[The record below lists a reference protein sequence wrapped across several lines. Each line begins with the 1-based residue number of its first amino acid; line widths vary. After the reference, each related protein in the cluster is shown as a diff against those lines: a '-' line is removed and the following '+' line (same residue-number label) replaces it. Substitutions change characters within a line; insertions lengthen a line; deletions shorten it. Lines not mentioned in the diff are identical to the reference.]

1 MNKQTTNKQ
10 IKRIAVLTSGGDA
23 PGMNAAIRAV
33 VRTALAHEIE
43 VVGIMSGFTG
53 LTLGDFWGNENSPR
67 MDSDSVSQIIGKP
80 GTILRTSRFE
90 IFCIKEVRATAIATL
105 REKGIDAL
113 VVIGGN
119 GSYQGA
125 HLIAQEAPDIQ
136 VIGIPA
142 TIDNDIEWTMET
154 IGFDTAAKSLSNHCD
169 DIRSTAASHD
179 RVFVIGAMG
188 RHAGDLALKA
198 GVASGA
204 EAILIP
210 EFPVSDE
217 QLHRMLQK
225 KISKDRPYALVIV
238 AEGVES
244 PVATARRIES
254 LGYKTAIPCLDKD
267 PEKDLMLYTQSYID
281 SYRGH
286 DRHRDLR
293 AAIKSYQDSYIS
305 YEVRTSDLGHA
316 QRGGKPTTRDRTLA
330 TDMGINA
337 VHLLLE
343 GKSDVAV
350 SFDGRGYVAVPFEQ
364 IFNQKDEEKHKILV
378 AQYRAYQE
386 ITHEEQIVPT
396 E

>member
-33 VRTALAHEIE
+33 VRTALAQGIE
-43 VVGIMSGFTG
+43 VIGVMSGFKG
-53 LTLGDFWGNENSPR
+53 LTEGMFYTEQTSLTDELQEAYPFISNVINKNQTMS
-67 MDSDSVSQIIGKP
+67 SKSVSQIIGKP
-80 GTILRTSRFE
+80 GTILRTSRF
-90 IFCIKEVRATAIATL
+90 KEFEYKNVRAIAIDNL
-105 REKGIDAL
+105 REKEIDAL

-119 GSYQGA
+119 GSYRGA

-136 VIGIPA
+136 VVGIPA

-198 GVASGA
+198 GVASGV

-210 EFPVSDE
+210 EFAVSDE
-217 QLHRMLQK
+217 QLHRMLK
-225 KISKDRPYALVIV
+225 KKLSKDRAYALVMV
-238 AEGVES
+238 AEGVET
-244 PVATARRIES
+244 PGETAERLKS
-254 LGYKTAIPCLDKD
+254 LG
-267 PEKDLMLYTQSYID
+267 
-281 SYRGH
+281 
-286 DRHRDLR
+286 
-293 AAIKSYQDSYIS
+293 

-316 QRGGKPTTRDRTLA
+316 QRGGKPTSRDRTLA
-330 TDMGINA
+330 TFMGQKA

-343 GKSDVAV
+343 GQSDVAV
-350 SFDGRGYVAVPFEQ
+350 SFDGRGYIAIPFEQ
-364 IFNQKDEEKHKILV
+364 IFTQKDEEKHKILV
-378 AQYRAYQE
+378 TEYQAYQE